1 MTGNITWDV
10 VLTMAAVVAA
20 AFAVWWRIE
29 SRVDRAKQ
37 DAYKKSDAAN
47 LKAEAAASLASTARG
62 ELAEYK
68 THVAETYVSKA
79 GHRESTEQIMG
90 AINSVKSA
98 VEGTNQRIDRMFDDR
113 APNRR
118 SS

>member
-1 MTGNITWDV
+1 MVVTWSALWGV
-10 VLTMAAVVAA
+10 IAAIAAIVVAC
-20 AFAVWWRIE
+20 FAIWWRIE
-29 SRVDRAKQ
+29 GKIAASKQ
-37 DAYKKSDAAN
+37 SAYLKCDAASA
-47 LKAEAAASLASTARG
+47 KADLTATQ
-62 ELAEYK
+62 LAEYK